1 MDIPTFRVFFRNLGA
16 FGGPMLQPHLQVV
29 LRKNTQEKL
38 GATTDEELDN
48 PRLDPQ
54 NAKPASAKTLYSLN
68 LQPQC

>member
-1 MDIPTFRVFFRNLGA
+1 
-16 FGGPMLQPHLQVV
+16 MLQPHLQVV

-54 NAKPASAKTLYSLN
+54 NASLQAPKLYTA
-68 LQPQC
+68 